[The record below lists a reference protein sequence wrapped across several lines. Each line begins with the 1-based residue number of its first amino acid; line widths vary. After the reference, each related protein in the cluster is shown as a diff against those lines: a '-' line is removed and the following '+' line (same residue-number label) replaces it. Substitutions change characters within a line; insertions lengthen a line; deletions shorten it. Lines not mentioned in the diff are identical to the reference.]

1 MHLEEFAE
9 GNSVFHRLDPRVKFI
24 TLIPYIIVLALMQGI
39 KYPALALT
47 VSTLIIIITRIDMKK
62 LLNRLVVVNIFILFL
77 WLFLPFSH
85 PGHEVFRVGPLT
97 ATREGFLFALSITL
111 KANAIVLATIALL
124 GTSEVFSLAHA
135 LVHLKFPRKLVYLF
149 FFFYR
154 YVSVLHDEYSRM
166 RRAITIRAFHAKT
179 NLHTYRTYAY
189 LVGML
194 IVRSFDHSQ
203 RIYNAMLCRGF
214 TGKFPVI
221 SHFELKRSDVILGIL
236 MSLVTIALGLAS
248 LQGEI

>member
-9 GNSVFHRLDPRVKFI
+9 GTSVFHRLDPRVKFI
-24 TLIPYIIVLALMQGI
+24 TLIPYVIVVALMHGNT
-39 KYPALALT
+39 YPALALT
-47 VSTLIIIITRIDMKK
+47 VSTLMIIITRIDMKK
-62 LLNRLVVVNIFILFL
+62 LLHRLAVVNIFILFL

-85 PGHEVFRVGPLT
+85 PGNHIVRIGPLS
-97 ATREGFLFALSITL
+97 ATREGFMLASSITL
-111 KANAIVLATIALL
+111 KANAIVIATIALL

-154 YVSVLHDEYSRM
+154 YISVLHDEYNRM
-166 RRAITIRAFHAKT
+166 RRAITVRAFEAKT

-194 IVRSFDHSQ
+194 IVRSFEHSQ
-203 RIYNAMLCRGF
+203 RIYHAMLCRGF
-214 TGKFPVI
+214 TGKFPVFR
-221 SHFELKRSDVILGIL
+221 HFTLRPSDVILGIL
-236 MSLVTIALGLAS
+236 LSLITIAMGLAS
-248 LQGEI
+248 LQGDM

>member
-9 GNSVFHRLDPRVKFI
+9 GTSVFHQLDPRVKFI
-24 TLIPYIIVLALMQGI
+24 TLIPYIIVVSIMQSI
-39 KYPALALT
+39 KYPAFALFF
-47 VSTLIIIITRIDMKK
+47 STLMIVITRIDTKK
-62 LLNRLVVVNIFILFL
+62 LLNRLVVVNFFILFL
-77 WLFLPFSH
+77 WLFLPFSY

-97 ATREGFLFALSITL
+97 ATNEGFLFALSITL

-154 YVSVLHDEYSRM
+154 YISVLHDEYTKM
-166 RRAITIRAFHAKT
+166 KRAITIRSFKAKT

-203 RIYNAMLCRGF
+203 RIYKAMLCRGF

-221 SHFELKRSDVILGIL
+221 SHFKLKRSDVVLGIL
-236 MSLVTIALGLAS
+236 ISLITIAMGLAI
-248 LQGEI
+248 LQGEM

>member
-9 GNSVFHRLDPRVKFI
+9 GSSVFHRLDPRVKFI
-24 TLIPYIIVLALMQGI
+24 TLIPYIIVMALMQGI
-39 KYPALALT
+39 KYPALGLT
-47 VSTLIIIITRIDMKK
+47 VSALMVIITRINMKK
-62 LLNRLVVVNIFILFL
+62 LLNRLGAVNIFILFL
-77 WLFLPFSH
+77 WLFLPFSN
-85 PGHEVFRVGPLT
+85 PGHELFRVGPLT
-97 ATREGFLFALSITL
+97 ATSEGVLSALSITL

-124 GTSEVFSLAHA
+124 GTTEVFSLAHA

-154 YVSVLHDEYSRM
+154 YISVLHDEYTRM
-166 RRAITIRAFHAKT
+166 RRALTIRAFQSKT

-203 RIYNAMLCRGF
+203 KIYNAMLCRGF
-214 TGKFPVI
+214 TGKFPVM
-221 SHFELKRSDVILGIL
+221 SHFKLKRSDVIVGLLI
-236 MSLVTIALGLAS
+236 SLITIAIGLAS
-248 LQGEI
+248 LRNKI

>member
-24 TLIPYIIVLALMQGI
+24 TLIPYIVVIALMQGI
-39 KYPALALT
+39 QYPAFALT
-47 VSTLIIIITRIDMKK
+47 VSMLMIIITRINIKK
-62 LLNRLVVVNIFILFL
+62 LLNRLGAVNIFILFL
-77 WLFLPFSH
+77 WLFLPFSN
-85 PGHEVFRVGPLT
+85 PGHELLRIGSLT
-97 ATREGFLFALSITL
+97 ATREGVLFALSITL

-124 GTSEVFSLAHA
+124 GTTEVFSLAHA

-154 YVSVLHDEYSRM
+154 YISVLHDEYSRM
-166 RRAITIRAFHAKT
+166 RRALTIRAFQSKT
-179 NLHTYRTYAY
+179 NLYTYRTY
-189 LVGML
+189 VGML

-203 RIYNAMLCRGF
+203 KIYNAMLCRGF

-221 SHFELKRSDVILGIL
+221 SHFRLNRTDVIVGLLI
-236 MSLVTIALGLAS
+236 SLITIAIGLAS
-248 LQGEI
+248 LQ

>member
-9 GNSVFHRLDPRVKFI
+9 GTSVFHRLDPRVKFI
-24 TLIPYIIVLALMQGI
+24 TLIPYIIVVAIMHGI
-39 KYPALALT
+39 TYPACALT
-47 VSTLIIIITRIDMKK
+47 VSTMMIIIARIDTKK
-62 LLNRLVVVNIFILFL
+62 LLNRLGVVNIFILFL

-85 PGHEVFRVGPLT
+85 PGQDVFRVGPLT
-97 ATREGFLFALSITL
+97 ATSEGFLLALSITL

-154 YVSVLHDEYSRM
+154 YISVLHDEYNRM
-166 RRAITIRAFHAKT
+166 RRAITIRAFQAKT

-194 IVRSFDHSQ
+194 IVRSSDHSQ
-203 RIYNAMLCRGF
+203 RIYKAMLCRGF

-221 SHFELKRSDVILGIL
+221 SHFSLKRSDVMWGIL
-236 MSLVTIALGLAS
+236 MSLITLVLGLAS
-248 LQGEI
+248 LQGVI

>member
-24 TLIPYIIVLALMQGI
+24 TLIPYIIVVALLQGI

-47 VSTLIIIITRIDMKK
+47 VSILTIIITRIDKKK
-62 LLNRLVVVNIFILFL
+62 LLIRLFVVNIFILFL

-85 PGHEVFRVGPLT
+85 PGHDIFRIGPLT
-97 ATREGFLFALSITL
+97 ATNEGILFVLSITL

-154 YVSVLHDEYSRM
+154 YISVLHSEHIRM
-166 RRAITIRAFHAKT
+166 RRAIAIRAFQSKT

-203 RIYNAMLCRGF
+203 RIYQAMLCRGF
-214 TGKFPVI
+214 TGKFPVF
-221 SHFELKRSDVILGIL
+221 SHFELKRSDIIVGIL
-236 MSLVTIALGLAS
+236 ISLITIAIGLAS
-248 LQGEI
+248 LQDKT

>member
-9 GNSVFHRLDPRVKFI
+9 GDSVFHRLDPRVKFI
-24 TLIPYIIVLALMQGI
+24 TLIPYIFVIALMQGI

-47 VSTLIIIITRIDMKK
+47 VSILMTIITRINMKK
-62 LLNRLVVVNIFILFL
+62 LLNRLGVVNIFILFL
-77 WLFLPFSH
+77 WLFLPFSN
-85 PGHEVFRVGPLT
+85 PGHELLRIGPLS
-97 ATREGFLFALSITL
+97 ATREGVLFALSITL

-124 GTSEVFSLAHA
+124 GTTEVFSLAHA

-154 YVSVLHDEYSRM
+154 YISVLHDEYNRM
-166 RRAITIRAFHAKT
+166 RRALTIRAFQSKT

-203 RIYNAMLCRGF
+203 KIYNAMLCRGF
-214 TGKFPVI
+214 TGKFPVM
-221 SHFELKRSDVILGIL
+221 SHFKLKRSDVIVGLLI
-236 MSLVTIALGLAS
+236 SLITIAIGLAS
-248 LQGEI
+248 LRNKI

>member
-9 GNSVFHRLDPRVKFI
+9 GTSVFHRLDPRVKFI
-24 TLIPYIIVLALMQGI
+24 TLIPYIIVVAIMQGI
-39 KYPALALT
+39 RYPALALL
-47 VSTLIIIITRIDMKK
+47 VSTIMIIITRINIRK
-62 LLNRLVVVNIFILFL
+62 LLNRLGVVNIFILFL

-85 PGHEVFRVGPLT
+85 PGNEVFRVGPLT

-124 GTSEVFSLAHA
+124 GTSEVFSLTHA
-135 LVHLKFPRKLVYLF
+135 LVHLKFPRKLVHLF

-154 YVSVLHDEYSRM
+154 YVSVLHDEYSKM
-166 RRAITIRAFHAKT
+166 RRAITIRAFQAKT

-203 RIYNAMLCRGF
+203 RIYKAMLCRGF
-214 TGKFPVI
+214 TGNFPII
-221 SHFELKRSDVILGIL
+221 SHFALKRRDIIFGIL
-236 MSLVTIALGLAS
+236 MIFITIIMGLAFLS
-248 LQGEI
+248 ER

>member
-9 GNSVFHRLDPRVKFI
+9 GTSVFHRLDPRVKFI
-24 TLIPYIIVLALMQGI
+24 TLIPYIIVVSIMQGI
-39 KYPALALT
+39 KYPACALL
-47 VSTLIIIITRIDMKK
+47 VSTLMIVISRIDKKK
-62 LLNRLVVVNIFILFL
+62 LLNRLVVVNFFILFL

-97 ATREGFLFALSITL
+97 ATSEGFLFALSITL

-135 LVHLKFPRKLVYLF
+135 LVHMKFPRKLVYLF

-154 YVSVLHDEYSRM
+154 YISVLHDEYTKM
-166 RRAITIRAFHAKT
+166 KRALSIRAFEAKT

-203 RIYNAMLCRGF
+203 RIYKAMLCRGF

-221 SHFELKRSDVILGIL
+221 SHFKLKRSDVILGIL
-236 MSLVTIALGLAS
+236 MSLITIAMGLAI

>member
-1 MHLEEFAE
+1 MHLEEFAV

-24 TLIPYIIVLALMQGI
+24 TLIPYIIVVAIMQEI
-39 KYPALALT
+39 KYPAIAFLF
-47 VSTLIIIITRIDMKK
+47 STLMTIITRINIKK
-62 LLNRLVVVNIFILFL
+62 LLHRLGIVNIFILFL

-85 PGHEVFRVGPLT
+85 PGNELFRIGPLT
-97 ATREGFLFALSITL
+97 ATSEGVLFSLSITL
-111 KANAIVLATIALL
+111 KANAIVLATIAVL

-154 YVSVLHDEYSRM
+154 YVSVLHEEYSTM
-166 RRAITIRAFHAKT
+166 RRAIAIRAFQAKT

-189 LVGML
+189 MVGML

-214 TGKFPVI
+214 TGKFPVF
-221 SHFELKRSDVILGIL
+221 SHFSLKRMDIILGIL
-236 MSLVTIALGLAS
+236 MASITAILSFLSLS
-248 LQGEI
+248 